1 MHVKQCLPLNGI
13 SVCQVSTSLTRA
25 YISVAELLAVYTPP
39 QVLSS
44 LATGLVLGMPV
55 SFRDI

>member
-44 LATGLVLGMPV
+44 LATGPVLWYFFI
-55 SFRDI
+55 S

>member
-44 LATGLVLGMPV
+44 LAYHRTRGRPSTL
-55 SFRDI
+55 